1 MHACPLVPG
10 STSAA
15 DSSISDVPSRYSCSN
30 VGCLAS
36 GDLAVSSVE
45 VFVRP
50 KSTDTASAVY
60 MTVDSATGVVAD
72 NTAAA
77 VSVAGFRR

>member
-1 MHACPLVPG
+1 ML
-10 STSAA
+10 
-15 DSSISDVPSRYSCSN
+15 
-30 VGCLAS
+30 
-36 GDLAVSSVE
+36 SVE
-45 VFVRP
+45 VFVPP
-50 KSTDTASAVY
+50 KSTVLVDTASAVY